1 MKHDELLPDK
11 EKAFAYI
18 NAVLDIKAPVVYD
31 ESIALI
37 VDEIEKTAM
46 GAIQEL
52 YQLSVTGTGTGWT
65 TLETPL
71 LDTDGAPVYQ
81 VGSIGSDTSITLSS
95 NYAGSTA
102 SGEDYQ
108 LVSDFSANYG
118 FPLPT
123 QGMSDSADWL
133 ARTINLIDAKIK
145 ELHP

>member
-1 MKHDELLPDK
+1 M
-11 EKAFAYI
+11 AQYI
-18 NAVLDIKAPVVYD
+18 TGTVAVTNGSATI
-31 ESIALI
+31 
-37 VDEIEKTAM
+37 
-46 GAIQEL
+46 
-52 YQLSVTGTGTGWT
+52 TGTGTEWT
-65 TLETPL
+65 TLSTPL
-71 LDTDGAPVYQ
+71 SFKLDTDGAPVYQ